1 MFGKEKTFQEITG
14 FTEDEFKSKVAEL
27 DQIKASQAAKDAE
40 LAETR
45 SGLDQ
50 IKAELSA
57 LQSKQ
62 AAPVDGQKKPASFY
76 EDADAAFNDRIAPF
90 AEHTLRTSAEL
101 AELKSRQKFSR
112 EYQLWGDEIEKMV
125 SAHTNLADKGNPAL
139 YENIV
144 NIVKGKHMGEIL
156 EAERKGQSLFVESG
170 SSSNVGSSTSDTTHG
185 LSKDQLDAAKRLG
198 MTAEEFST
206 NYNAVL
212 ESRGQ
217 RVGHA

>member
-1 MFGKEKTFQEITG
+1 MFGKEKTFEEITG
-14 FTEDEFKSKVAEL
+14 MTEDEFKAQSAEVKRL
-27 DQIKASQAAKDAE
+27 KDVQAAKDAE

-50 IKAELSA
+50 VRAELAA
-57 LQSKQ
+57 LQQPKPTIS
-62 AAPVDGQKKPASFY
+62 DIKKPTSFY

-101 AELKSRQKFSR
+101 AELKARNKFDR
-112 EYQLWGDEIEKMV
+112 EYKKWGKEIDDMV
-125 SAHTNLADKGNPAL
+125 ANHKNMADRGNPGL

-144 NIVKGKHMGEIL
+144 NIVKGRHLEEVL
-156 EAERKGQSLFVESG
+156 EAERKGESFFVESG
-170 SSSNVGSSTSDTTHG
+170 SAAHVGGSQKDATHG

-198 MTAEEFST
+198 MSTEEFAS
-206 NYNAVL
+206 NYNAIL

-217 RVGHA
+217 RVGNA